1 MFVGSAFQ
9 FVFSSSNSLFS
20 LESVTLNSCY
30 NTAHPR
36 WIGSLPPIDVTD
48 GSKTVFCQ
56 LPTSIGPWKPRKW
69 NACEIALKCVNKL
82 ILFTGMFEFCRSNCF
97 KERSQWRLES
107 QRSPFFFSFLSVL
120 FVVVVVFLLIIIILP
135 WLVSLYS
142 HCWPF
147 TPCEI
152 FIYIDYLEI
161 PSWNFGF
168 LIAPRNVSLVGL
180 FLFPLSVL
188 SGFIWERGNKAES
201 IRTKAAPRR
210 HKSITPLRL
219 PTWPIYFIGTFFY
232 YLRNV
237 LSFAKSV

>member
-9 FVFSSSNSLFS
+9 FVFSSSNPFFS

-30 NTAHPR
+30 NTANPR

-107 QRSPFFFSFLSVL
+107 RRSPFFFSFLSVL
-120 FVVVVVFLLIIIILP
+120 FVVVVVFFINYN
-135 WLVSLYS
+135 YS
-142 HCWPF
+142 PLAC
-147 TPCEI
+147 
-152 FIYIDYLEI
+152 
-161 PSWNFGF
+161 
-168 LIAPRNVSLVGL
+168 
-180 FLFPLSVL
+180 FPLFSL
-188 SGFIWERGNKAES
+188 LTLYTLWDFYIY
-201 IRTKAAPRR
+201 
-210 HKSITPLRL
+210 RL
-219 PTWPIYFIGTFFY
+219 FRNSLLKFRFF
-232 YLRNV
+232 
-237 LSFAKSV
+237 SSAT